1 MSSLSSPGALP
12 RRGGRRKVVAP
23 GTNDEAGPTWTVVF
37 PKGDIGVMPST
48 TLGLMLKG
56 LDVGVA
62 PIRGD
67 LGAQRELT
75 RCGGTR
81 LGQVGAVVL
90 PVGSM
95 AAAAGSSIAGPPE
108 PGADV

>member
-1 MSSLSSPGALP
+1 MSSLTSPGALP
-12 RRGGRRKVVAP
+12 RPGGRRVVAP
-23 GTNDEAGPTWTVVF
+23 GTKDEAGPTWTVVF
-37 PKGDIGVMPST
+37 PEGNIGVMLST

-56 LDVGVA
+56 LDVGAA
-62 PIRGD
+62 PIRAD

-75 RCGGTR
+75 RRGGTR

-95 AAAAGSSIAGPPE
+95 AAAAGGCIAGPPE